1 LKKCQK
7 FKTKKSWVIT
17 MAAGRPKKVIDSSTD
32 KLGKAIK
39 IKINS
44 P

>member
-7 FKTKKSWVIT
+7 FKTKKSGMIT

-32 KLGKAIK
+32 RLGKAMK
-39 IKINS
+39 I
-44 P
+44 